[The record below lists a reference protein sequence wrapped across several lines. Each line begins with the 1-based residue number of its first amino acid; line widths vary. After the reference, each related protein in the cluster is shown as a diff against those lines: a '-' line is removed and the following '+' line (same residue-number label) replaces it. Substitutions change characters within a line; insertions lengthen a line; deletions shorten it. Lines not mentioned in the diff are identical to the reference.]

1 MAWNRFL
8 LYYSWKVL
16 TKSDQTLRGGGW
28 CVSRFCSRLHSPHSE
43 KPVLTCA
50 QKIDMRGGWLTVN
63 AAAAAAPFSAL
74 LAAALCLIF
83 LILVSLENVK
93 KYSHVV
99 ARLPQR
105 LKSTLFEIF
114 STLRVPFGHP
124 PFEKIS
130 NNVDFSLWGK
140 QCICPAK
147 MRPKLW
153 KSHIVLPSLYFLLLF
168 FFYLTGTIVF
178 PISNWVT
185 YQTTWWNSPKISM
198 VHDSSSRS

>member
-1 MAWNRFL
+1 MYESLHNYHKIKSNLFWNVFL
-8 LYYSWKVL
+8 SS
-16 TKSDQTLRGGGW
+16 TG
-28 CVSRFCSRLHSPHSE
+28 
-43 KPVLTCA
+43 
-50 QKIDMRGGWLTVN
+50 
-63 AAAAAAPFSAL
+63 PF
-74 LAAALCLIF
+74 ALCVIF
-83 LILVSLENVK
+83 MILVSLENVK

-153 KSHIVLPSLYFLLLF
+153 KSHIVLCTHAHLPGFWF
-168 FFYLTGTIVF
+168 TPITGKK
-178 PISNWVT
+178 
-185 YQTTWWNSPKISM
+185 TWIYPG
-198 VHDSSSRS
+198 